1 MAKLDWTR
9 GETIL
14 ASDLYFRLRDP
25 GIFKSYGEIEELSIY
40 LRTLPIYPIADRPDN
55 FRDHAGVAMKMSN
68 FQSIDPSYTSGG
80 RRGLIQRNRIAKLFG
95 MTL

>member
-9 GETIL
+9 DETIL
-14 ASDLYFRLRDP
+14 PSDLYFRLRDP
-25 GIFKSYGEIEELSIY
+25 GVFKSYGEIEEQSIY

-55 FRDHAGVAMKMSN
+55 FRNHAGVAMKMSN

-80 RRGLIQRNRIAKLFG
+80 RRRLIRGNRIDQAV
-95 MTL
+95 

>member
-9 GETIL
+9 DETIL
-14 ASDLYFRLRDP
+14 ASDLYFRLRDR
-25 GIFKSYGEIEELSIY
+25 GIFKSYVEIEEPSIY

-55 FRDHAGVAMKMSN
+55 FRNHPGALMKMSN